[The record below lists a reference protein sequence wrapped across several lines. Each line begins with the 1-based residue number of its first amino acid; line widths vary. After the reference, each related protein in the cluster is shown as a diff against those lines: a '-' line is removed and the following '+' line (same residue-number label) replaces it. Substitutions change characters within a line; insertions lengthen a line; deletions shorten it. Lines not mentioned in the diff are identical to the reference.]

1 MITEERI
8 CEVCGKPVIA
18 GMTNDSGDF
27 YCHEEC
33 FEKYMDDTYGKH
45 RWMQVND
52 DGENGYYV
60 AYGVTATD
68 SKIETAIFGT
78 GIYYTE
84 WEE

>member
-1 MITEERI
+1 MIEIEDRI

-27 YCHEEC
+27 YCHKEC

-45 RWMQVND
+45 RWMQIND
-52 DGENGYYV
+52 DYNGGYYL
-60 AYGVTATD
+60 ASDDNLAGGFY
-68 SKIETAIFGT
+68 GT

-84 WEE
+84 WYE